1 MHHCIDFYIN
11 KGFVFFAFA
20 FLEIMKLVGLA
31 DAQAQFNRSGPFST
45 VFLPH
50 SRAMGLQIRQKL
62 SSPEAEFRFDAASPT
77 GS

>member
-31 DAQAQFNRSGPFST
+31 DAQAAIQPQRSIFHRHFAP
-45 VFLPH
+45 
-50 SRAMGLQIRQKL
+50 
-62 SSPEAEFRFDAASPT
+62 
-77 GS
+77 